1 MCNQCI
7 LPSVIYVNEPL
18 DETFSGD
25 TMFRAAMFSLRS
37 FHVQGI
43 ANGGIPL
50 CYTGTAIVYKYFTNI
65 FVSQIASH
73 IDTSLT
79 LLKENEIR
87 YCSSW

>member
-50 CYTGTAIVYKYFTNI
+50 CYTGTATVYKIFHKHFCFTNC
-65 FVSQIASH
+65 FTYRH
-73 IDTSLT
+73 FLNTT
-79 LLKENEIR
+79 ERK
-87 YCSSW
+87 